1 MIRNVF
7 EMIFKR
13 NEDSAKMNIWSL
25 FLLSSFAV
33 FSVLVYASYTS
44 KPSLN
49 SLMIYIIA
57 LVAYLSFGLVFISS
71 LAGSIGSSSWKKRS
85 DRHL

>member
-71 LAGSIGSSSWKKRS
+71 LAGSIGTSSWKKRS